1 MNESLILKERQDT
14 HFNRDKLIAI
24 FLACVL
30 ILFSSVDIPATEFDV
45 MATPPGAIAGGE
57 YNGTIETNPPLNF
70 LTADS
75 IKAIAFFPQDI
86 RNLQIVE
93 KTSHYFSLRCTV
105 DDSASGSRRIDFYV
119 YRDSIPTHLEFF
131 LNVVEKNWSLDW
143 RPIAVAPNDTVVNN
157 DTCMV
162 ILNSTRSTHGGG
174 YDMMHFKWIIDDA
187 DVIKGEPITST
198 TLPKGNHTIILE
210 AEDKFGNTS
219 VDSMSVEVLH
229 DHN

>member
-1 MNESLILKERQDT
+1 MDESTILKERQDR
-14 HFNRDKLIAI
+14 HFNCDRLFAI

-30 ILFSSVDIPATEFDV
+30 IVFSSVDIPAAEFDV
-45 MATPPGAIAGGE
+45 IATPPGAIAGGE

-93 KTSHYFSLRCTV
+93 KTSEYFSLRCTV

-119 YRDSIPTHLEFF
+119 YRDSILTYLEFF
-131 LNVVEKNWSLDW
+131 LNIVERNWSLDW
-143 RPIAVAPNDTVVNN
+143 RPIAVAPNDTVVDN

-162 ILNSTRSTHGGG
+162 ILNSTQSTHGGG
-174 YDMMHFKWIIDDA
+174 YDMMDFIWIIDDS
-187 DVIKGEPITST
+187 VLIMGGPITST
-198 TLPKGNHTIILE
+198 TLPKGNHAIILK
-210 AEDKFGNTS
+210 AEDIFGNTS

-229 DHN
+229 EKN